1 MGMSMFHLKAK
12 KVRLM
17 HPSPSGVLLVKIKSD
32 ESVCELMGL
41 SNFTKV
47 VSIYSKNLFLNYYS
61 IYLIYRNINQHS
73 FKLLNLVYKYH
84 SMYKYSTIY

>member
-1 MGMSMFHLKAK
+1 MFRLKAK
-12 KVRLM
+12 AVRLM

-47 VSIYSKNLFLNYYS
+47 VSIYSKDLFSN
-61 IYLIYRNINQHS
+61 
-73 FKLLNLVYKYH
+73 
-84 SMYKYSTIY
+84 